1 MNEFNEDD
9 ETLLEME
16 QQRVYQ
22 MEEDGDDAV
31 GDMVVKEFTFGEIS
45 TFLQKIDDAS
55 DFLANADLNLKEAV
69 KYAKVSITSSNVIV
83 TQRDKEKQK
92 P

>member
-1 MNEFNEDD
+1 
-9 ETLLEME
+9 ME

-55 DFLANADLNLKEAV
+55 DFLANADPNFERSCKVRQGLN
-69 KYAKVSITSSNVIV
+69 NVIKS
-83 TQRDKEKQK
+83 TRRDKEKK
-92 P
+92 DGATNFKGLFY